1 MKKFIVSAAIAAA
14 LVAPA
19 AAAHAQQ
26 PLGAPVTSGRGSFYV
41 SPYAGYMVFGELAD
55 FGNDIDLSK
64 ENSFFYGAQAGYSFS
79 PNISLIG
86 NFGYSKSKAVLKFDN
101 APAQNLSGDL
111 GVFLYDASLQFRLP
125 FVANTAGSTIAPF
138 AQVGA
143 GAIKVTA
150 DTDDFRASGPTNVA
164 FNVGA
169 GLDFQIT
176 PVVGLRLMAKDYIT
190 SLDWDEFDDVDN
202 EIRANRKN
210 NVANNIAL
218 TAGLN
223 IGF

>member
-1 MKKFIVSAAIAAA
+1 VS
-14 LVAPA
+14 P
-19 AAAHAQQ
+19 
-26 PLGAPVTSGRGSFYV
+26 SFYLQ
-41 SPYAGYMVFGELAD
+41 PYAGYMVFGELAD
-55 FGNDIDLSK
+55 FGNDVDLSH
-64 ENSFFYGAQAGYSFS
+64 ENSPLYGVQAGYSFS
-79 PNISLIG
+79 PSLSLVG

-101 APAQNLSGDL
+101 APDQNI
-111 GVFLYDASLQFRLP
+111 RLP
-125 FVANTAGSTIAPF
+125 FLTGPASVVAPF

-150 DTDDFRASGPTNVA
+150 DTDDFGGNGPTNVA
-164 FNVGA
+164 FNA
-169 GLDFQIT
+169 GLGVDFQLNKL
-176 PVVGLRLMAKDYIT
+176 VGIRVMAKDYIT

>member
-1 MKKFIVSAAIAAA
+1 MKRLIVSAAVVAA
-14 LVAPA
+14 LLAPSTVR
-19 AAAHAQQ
+19 AQNM
-26 PLGAPVTSGRGSFYV
+26 PGEPVTSGRGSFYLQ
-41 SPYAGYMVFGELAD
+41 PYAGYMVFGELAD
-55 FGNDIDLSK
+55 FGNDVDLSN
-64 ENSFFYGAQAGYSFS
+64 ENSPLYGVQAGYSFS
-79 PNISLIG
+79 PNLSLVG

-101 APAQNLSGDL
+101 APDQNISGDL

-125 FVANTAGSTIAPF
+125 FLTGPASVVAPF

-150 DTDDFRASGPTNVA
+150 DTDDFGGNGPTNVA
-164 FNVGA
+164 FNA
-169 GLDFQIT
+169 GLGVDFQLNKL
-176 PVVGLRLMAKDYIT
+176 VGIRVMAKDYIT

>member
-1 MKKFIVSAAIAAA
+1 MKRLIVSAAVVAA
-14 LVAPA
+14 LVAPPTVS
-19 AAAHAQQ
+19 AQMA
-26 PLGAPVTSGRGSFYV
+26 GEPVTSGRGSFYLQ
-41 SPYAGYMVFGELAD
+41 PYAGYMLFGELAD
-55 FGNDIDLSK
+55 FGNDIDLSR
-64 ENSFFYGAQAGYSFS
+64 ENSLFYGAQAGYSFT

-86 NFGYSKSKAVLKFDN
+86 NFGYSKSKSVLKFDN
-101 APAQNLSGDL
+101 APDQNLSGDL

-125 FVANTAGSTIAPF
+125 FLASAAGSTIAPF

-143 GAIKVTA
+143 GAIKITP
-150 DTDDFRASGPTNVA
+150 DYDDFSGSGPTNVA

-169 GLDFQIT
+169 GIDFQLT
-176 PVVGLRLMAKDYIT
+176 PVVGIRLMAKDYIT

-210 NVANNIAL
+210 NVANNIGIS
-218 TAGLN
+218 AGLN